1 MRVTGGQ
8 HFLGGLAARSPR
20 LLRWLARRESQWL
33 ADGAGLPDPG
43 RPIFITGLAR
53 AGTTILLEKL
63 ARHPATAS
71 HRYRDFPFPQI
82 PLMWNWFLARAG
94 NADAAPQER
103 AHGDRL
109 MVTANSPEA
118 MEEPLWT
125 SYFAWLHDPARDQ
138 RFAVDARYPAFEAAY
153 RAHMSKIIHLRGGD
167 RYLAK
172 NNYLLA
178 RLAYLLARFPDA
190 RVVVPVRAPVDHIAS
205 LMRQQARFIE
215 AAAADPR
222 TAAYMRHSRHF
233 EFGRDRRPLHMG
245 EAAET
250 AEIISAWRAG
260 EEVAGWA
267 RYWAVVHRHLLAE
280 VTRENAAAGRILL
293 VDYDALCAAPE
304 AGLTRIFAH
313 CDLPATGEQI
323 AELAADLAAGDYYA
337 QNFDAQASAIIADQ
351 TAALHRS
358 LTDLAAA

>member
-1 MRVTGGQ
+1 M
-8 HFLGGLAARSPR
+8 
-20 LLRWLARRESQWL
+20 
-33 ADGAGLPDPG
+33 
-43 RPIFITGLAR
+43 
-53 AGTTILLEKL
+53 
-63 ARHPATAS
+63 
-71 HRYRDFPFPQI
+71 
-82 PLMWNWFLARAG
+82 
-94 NADAAPQER
+94 
-103 AHGDRL
+103 
-109 MVTANSPEA
+109 
-118 MEEPLWT
+118 
-125 SYFAWLHDPARDQ
+125 
-138 RFAVDARYPAFEAAY
+138 
-153 RAHMSKIIHLRGGD
+153 
-167 RYLAK
+167 
-172 NNYLLA
+172 
-178 RLAYLLARFPDA
+178 
-190 RVVVPVRAPVDHIAS
+190 VVPVRAPVDHIAS

-267 RYWAVVHRHLLAE
+267 RYWAAVHRHLLAG